1 MKNFIVN
8 YYILLLSYSYVNQLL
23 VLYMING
30 KFWYLGIAKQI
41 AAAGCAV
48 FAFDYPGFGLSEGL
62 HGYISSF
69 DELPDTAIEH
79 YRKVKGVTQSVFQ

>member
-1 MKNFIVN
+1 M
-8 YYILLLSYSYVNQLL
+8 NQLL

-30 KFWYLGIAKQI
+30 KFWYLGIAKRI
-41 AAAGCAV
+41 AAAGYAV

-69 DELPDTAIEH
+69 DELADTAIEH
-79 YRKVKGVTQSVFQ
+79 YRKIKGVTQSVFQ